1 MLLTSALTTTGDR
14 NEQSD
19 RRKQKKKEEEG
30 GKHRKVILTPFSV
43 RKDKQMNKETWKD
56 IPGYAGLYQVSDL
69 GRVRSLGRECNSK
82 NGSKQWK
89 KGRVLTQEVSVHGYC
104 RIRLYDAEGKSK
116 HFGVHRLVLYAFK
129 GIKELDVNHLNEIK
143 TDNRLSNL
151 EYCTR
156 KYNCNYGSRNKK
168 ISRKNAG
175 LHSRP
180 VLQVKDGQIVNKFK
194 SRTEAEKQTGIDARH
209 IGTVCSGNR
218 KSAGGY
224 EWRNA

>member
-1 MLLTSALTTTGDR
+1 
-14 NEQSD
+14 
-19 RRKQKKKEEEG
+19 
-30 GKHRKVILTPFSV
+30 
-43 RKDKQMNKETWKD
+43 MNKETWKD

-116 HFGVHRLVLYAFK
+116 HFGVHRLVLYAFE
-129 GIKELDVNHLNEIK
+129 GIKELEVNHLNEIK

-151 EYCTR
+151 EYCTS

-180 VLQVKDGQIVNKFK
+180 VLQLKDGEIVNRFE
-194 SRTEAEKQTGIDARH
+194 SRIEAEKYTGISAAH
-209 IGTVCSGNR
+209 IGSACGGNR
-218 KSAGGY
+218 QTVGGY